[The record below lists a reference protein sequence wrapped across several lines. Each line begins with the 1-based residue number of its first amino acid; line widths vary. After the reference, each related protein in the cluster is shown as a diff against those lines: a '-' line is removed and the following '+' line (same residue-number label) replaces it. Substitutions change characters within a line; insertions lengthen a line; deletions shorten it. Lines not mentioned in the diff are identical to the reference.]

1 LLQMKD
7 REPERIIEV
16 SWGGETRRTYPV
28 ELNILAYDRTGL
40 LRDIMMV
47 MANSNINVT
56 SVNTLS
62 NKDESQADMR
72 LTVEI
77 EDIDSLG
84 KVMTQLSR
92 ISNVADVLRVTPRV
106 KH

>member
-1 LLQMKD
+1 MQLKS
-7 REPERIIEV
+7 REPERVIEV
-16 SWGGETRRTYPV
+16 SWGGQTRRTYPV

-47 MANSNINVT
+47 MANNNINVT

-72 LTVEI
+72 LTIEI
-77 EDIDSLG
+77 EDIDALG
-84 KVMTQLSR
+84 KIMAQMSK
-92 ISNVADVLRVTPRV
+92 ISNVADVRRVFQRT
-106 KH
+106 H